1 MRRIKPHCVRLDP
14 LRVLNKEK
22 PCSADA
28 LLRAFLFPA
37 LRLASG
43 LRSENKKALLLSQQ
57 GFFFVA
63 EGGFEPPTFG
73 L

>member
-1 MRRIKPHCVRLDP
+1 MLRIA
-14 LRVLNKEK
+14 
-22 PCSADA
+22 S
-28 LLRAFLFPA
+28 AFLFPF

-43 LRSENKKALLLSQQ
+43 RRPKNKKALPTNRQ